1 LIAYFD
7 SSALVKL
14 VLEEEGS
21 DVARDLW
28 KLAAKRVSSQV
39 VYPEA
44 RSALAAAR
52 RSGRIDER
60 QLTVAVQSVDDAS
73 QALDLLDV
81 DSEVSERAGEMAE
94 LHALRGY
101 DAIHLASMS
110 MVGFDVPRLVV
121 GAWDQRLAIAASRC
135 GLGVVPAPPRWSD
148 ERADSEAG
156 PLELV

>member
-1 LIAYFD
+1 MIVYFD

-14 VLEEEGS
+14 VLEEDGS
-21 DVARDLW
+21 DIARDLW

-52 RSGRIDER
+52 RSGRIDDR

-81 DSEVSERAGEMAE
+81 DTEVSERAGELAE

-101 DAIHLASMS
+101 DAIHLASMVS
-110 MVGFDVPRLVV
+110 LDVPRMVV
-121 GAWDQRLAIAASRC
+121 GVWDQRLAVAASRC
-135 GLGVVPAPPRWSD
+135 GLGVVPAPPPWSD
-148 ERADSEAG
+148 ERAGDEAG
-156 PLELV
+156 PLAAV

>member
-1 LIAYFD
+1 LIVYLD

-14 VLEEEGS
+14 VLDEAGS

-44 RSALAAAR
+44 RAALAAAR
-52 RSGRIDER
+52 RSGRIDDR
-60 QLTVAVQSVDDAS
+60 QLTLAVQSVDDAS
-73 QALDLLDV
+73 QALDLLDI

-101 DAIHLASMS
+101 DAIHLASM
-110 MVGFDVPRLVV
+110 VTFDVPRLVV
-121 GAWDQRLAIAASRC
+121 GAWDQRLAVAASRC
-135 GLGVVPAPPRWSD
+135 GLGVVPAPQS
-148 ERADSEAG
+148 
-156 PLELV
+156 